1 MGASGWIEGY
11 PAQHDDDYR
20 AMAVK
25 PALRRFIRIARNR
38 ISFYSR
44 ELISWIGVILLIIG
58 IYLARQ

>member
-25 PALRRFIRIARNR
+25 PALRRVIRIARNR
-38 ISFYSR
+38 LAFFAR
-44 ELISWIGVILLIIG
+44 EIIAWLGVIFVFVGIWLLQ
-58 IYLARQ
+58 A